1 MAWTTMKIIGIFYG
15 SSSGNTEGVAKQI
28 QAEFGADN
36 AQVFDVAKATK
47 DDLEKF
53 DNLIFGTS
61 TWGFGEL
68 QDDFDGFMKQIEA
81 ANLSGKTVALFGCGD
96 QESYSDTFV
105 DGMGLVWQSLQGK
118 GCNIV
123 GQTSTEGYSY
133 SNSQSDVEGKF
144 VGLAIDENNQSDQT
158 ADRVKAWV
166 EVLKNAFK

>member
-1 MAWTTMKIIGIFYG
+1 MKIIGIFYG

-68 QDDFDGFMKQIEA
+68 QYDFDGFMKQIEA

>member
-1 MAWTTMKIIGIFYG
+1 MKIIGIFYG

-133 SNSQSDVEGKF
+133 SSSQSDVEGKF

>member
-1 MAWTTMKIIGIFYG
+1 MKIIGIFYG

-158 ADRVKAWV
+158 ADRIKAWV

>member
-1 MAWTTMKIIGIFYG
+1 MKIIGIFYG

-118 GCNIV
+118 GCDIV

-144 VGLAIDENNQSDQT
+144 V
-158 ADRVKAWV
+158 
-166 EVLKNAFK
+166 

>member
-1 MAWTTMKIIGIFYG
+1 MKIIGIFYG

-36 AQVFDVAKATK
+36 AQVFDVAKAT
-47 DDLEKF
+47 
-53 DNLIFGTS
+53 

>member
-1 MAWTTMKIIGIFYG
+1 MKIIGIFYG

-133 SNSQSDVEGKF
+133 SNSQSDVEGNYPPKSPKEMREESPVWF
-144 VGLAIDENNQSDQT
+144 M
-158 ADRVKAWV
+158 
-166 EVLKNAFK
+166 

>member
-1 MAWTTMKIIGIFYG
+1 MKIIGIFYG

-81 ANLSGKTVALFGCGD
+81 ANLSRKTVALFGCGD

>member
-1 MAWTTMKIIGIFYG
+1 
-15 SSSGNTEGVAKQI
+15 
-28 QAEFGADN
+28 
-36 AQVFDVAKATK
+36 
-47 DDLEKF
+47 
-53 DNLIFGTS
+53 
-61 TWGFGEL
+61 
-68 QDDFDGFMKQIEA
+68 MKQIEA

-166 EVLKNAFK
+166 EVLKSAFK

>member
-1 MAWTTMKIIGIFYG
+1 MKIIGIFYG

-81 ANLSGKTVALFGCGD
+81 ANRSGKTVALCGGGD

>member
-1 MAWTTMKIIGIFYG
+1 MKIIGIFYG

-36 AQVFDVAKATK
+36 AQVFDVAKTTK

-166 EVLKNAFK
+166 EVLKSAFK

>member
-1 MAWTTMKIIGIFYG
+1 MGMGW
-15 SSSGNTEGVAKQI
+15 
-28 QAEFGADN
+28 
-36 AQVFDVAKATK
+36 DVAKATK

>member
-1 MAWTTMKIIGIFYG
+1 MKIIGIFYG

-28 QAEFGADN
+28 QTEFGADN

-105 DGMGLVWQSLQGK
+105 DGMGLVW
-118 GCNIV
+118 
-123 GQTSTEGYSY
+123 
-133 SNSQSDVEGKF
+133 
-144 VGLAIDENNQSDQT
+144 
-158 ADRVKAWV
+158 
-166 EVLKNAFK
+166 

>member
-1 MAWTTMKIIGIFYG
+1 MKIIGIFYG

-118 GCNIV
+118 GCDIV

>member
-1 MAWTTMKIIGIFYG
+1 MKIIGIFYG
-15 SSSGNTEGVAKQI
+15 SSRGNTEGGAKQI

>member
-1 MAWTTMKIIGIFYG
+1 MAP
-15 SSSGNTEGVAKQI
+15 SSGNTEGVAKQI

-133 SNSQSDVEGKF
+133 SSSQSDVEGKF

>member
-1 MAWTTMKIIGIFYG
+1 MKIIGIFYG

-158 ADRVKAWV
+158 ADRVKAWG

>member
-1 MAWTTMKIIGIFYG
+1 MKIIGIFYG

-36 AQVFDVAKATK
+36 AQVFDVDKATK